1 MPTRGSTLRSIVHPP
16 QFCYGGRATEDGST
30 LRSAAKEDGPRPSR
44 FTFHVSRFTL
54 HASRFTAPAFTLIE
68 ILVSIS
74 LLSFIVIGLFAMFNQ
89 TQRAF
94 RLGMTQSDILEAG
107 RAVTEM
113 IPRELEQTAPSYG
126 NAVNFMVTNLS
137 STPLAQRLPGTTLLR
152 TNLLQDCFFL
162 LRQNQTWIGVGYCVR
177 TNDSTGR
184 LWLPEVSP
192 GQLGA
197 GTLYRFTKPPLSVI
211 YSGNSGDPANGL
223 PQDPGVLWREF
234 TNACVPGSLASRAIS
249 NRICDGVVHFRLR
262 AFATNGFPLFS
273 DGNFGNA
280 CFYFYTNAPTRQFLS
295 QAAVRQTLAVPNF
308 AYPDNWSGLYFASN
322 AVPAAVEMELG
333 LLEQAAWERYSSI
346 GSAAARLL
354 YLQREDISSRVHLF
368 RQRIPIRNV
377 DPLPYQ

>member
-1 MPTRGSTLRSIVHPP
+1 MKTLLPIAHMQFPLWDPP
-16 QFCYGGRATEDGST
+16 A
-30 LRSAAKEDGPRPSR
+30 SAANRLAPRAVRLALRALRP
-44 FTFHVSRFTL
+44 
-54 HASRFTAPAFTLIE
+54 APRAFTLIE

-113 IPRELEQTAPSYG
+113 IPRELEQTTPSHR
-126 NAVNFMVTNLS
+126 NAVNFMVTNLNS
-137 STPLAQRLPGTTLLR
+137 APLLQSLPGTTLR
-152 TNLLQDCFFL
+152 RNNLLQDCFIL
-162 LRQNQTWIGVGYCVR
+162 QRQNQTWIGIGYCVR

-197 GTLYRFTKPPLSVI
+197 GTLYRFTATLPAVI
-211 YSGNSGDPANGL
+211 SAPGFANNGL
-223 PQDPGVLWREF
+223 PQDPSQLFVAFLS
-234 TNACVPGSLASRAIS
+234 NSVPGSLASQAIS

-262 AFATNGFPLFS
+262 AFATNGFPLFN
-273 DGNFGNA
+273 DTFHTNA
-280 CFYFYTNAPTRQFLS
+280 CFRTNSLTPGSSVVQ
-295 QAAVRQTLAVPNF
+295 QTLAVPSL
-308 AYPDNWSGLYFASN
+308 AYPDNWSGLFFAN
-322 AVPAAVEMELG
+322 DAVPAAVEMELG
-333 LLEQAAWERYSSI
+333 LLEQRAWERYNSI
-346 GSAAARLL
+346 GAAAARLA